1 MPDERQ
7 LTKGIGSTDVP
18 AQLRSMVDALVG
30 ESTRIEDGCV
40 AVPECIGDGSLT
52 VLTTEALAHV
62 WSIC

>member
-40 AVPECIGDGSLT
+40 SLFQN
-52 VLTTEALAHV
+52 ALAMV
-62 WSIC
+62 VLRS